1 MERYQDLLGYW
12 FDNTAVNWEL
22 SGLACIFRYNDYI
35 CHIIL
40 WNTPCYSNI

>member
-40 WNTPCYSNI
+40 WNIPCFSNI